1 VWAWSWSWSW
11 TPGLESAPL
20 PSTSRCAVLTLT
32 TTPLS
37 FLSPRSNRRGT
48 SRGRV
53 LERPA
58 VVLRSP
64 SAVLQEHTRRETDS
78 NSDKNEKLCK
88 LCCYAEHGLELSSA
102 ASTLGRPAVCNFA
115 SVPTLRLIWTLHY
128 LQNHTNQHKI
138 QYLILITG
146 YHYRLPET
154 HQTRSHRG
162 PGIQRALTHPNF
174 PSHRNRIEILNIAN
188 DLCMKY

>member
-1 VWAWSWSWSW
+1 M
-11 TPGLESAPL
+11 
-20 PSTSRCAVLTLT
+20 
-32 TTPLS
+32 
-37 FLSPRSNRRGT
+37 
-48 SRGRV
+48 
-53 LERPA
+53 
-58 VVLRSP
+58 VLRSP

-128 LQNHTNQHKI
+128 LQKPHNQHKI

-162 PGIQRALTHPNF
+162 PGIQRALTHSRPPF
-174 PSHRNRIEILNIAN
+174 RTGPGRTETDASCSLSLAKAASHTVPRSSSLERM
-188 DLCMKY
+188 DRRC